1 MNRCIQV
8 SYHQHCNADT
18 RIYNNHGRI
27 ENHNGYPRTVEQYHQ
42 LYLQD
47 GNSIFLKLYTGSQT
61 AIYQKWYDEE
71 FHHMYSIDYPGI
83 PKYYSVQFCESNIP
97 YPAVCMEYI
106 KGISLA
112 DYLAQARACNPRLP
126 NLYLTPAQYYHIL
139 EQLLGILTTLKQHHV
154 LYLDLNPE
162 NIIICNKHF
171 DIAIVD
177 YTFCRYTDI
186 DMDSLN
192 NNYTRC
198 SCRYIDTNLNPENL
212 MTQVVAYFNAF
223 ILYGGSVE
231 SLIDSISSSAIDY
244 LLNQHFTGYNFLLS
258 TLYPD
263 KWTQYSDMQN
273 RQNRFFKN
281 WPSMEA
287 YLHTFLE
294 LLSHPR

>member
-1 MNRCIQV
+1 
-8 SYHQHCNADT
+8 
-18 RIYNNHGRI
+18 
-27 ENHNGYPRTVEQYHQ
+27 
-42 LYLQD
+42 
-47 GNSIFLKLYTGSQT
+47 
-61 AIYQKWYDEE
+61 
-71 FHHMYSIDYPGI
+71 
-83 PKYYSVQFCESNIP
+83 
-97 YPAVCMEYI
+97 
-106 KGISLA
+106 
-112 DYLAQARACNPRLP
+112 
-126 NLYLTPAQYYHIL
+126 
-139 EQLLGILTTLKQHHV
+139 
-154 LYLDLNPE
+154 LDLNPE